1 MPKEKKPRKKVA
13 KKTKQPKLRQ
23 KQRQNVNVNV
33 KIDNSKKTNPRQP
46 NQNKANVSR
55 LPIGGSST
63 PLNTVIMPATPS
75 PMILQKEPHFAE
87 AVRDIFKDAEM
98 KQNKQ
103 LSLLTEDLDNKQYQQ
118 NKLLNQLLLQNQ
130 PYNPSEV
137 YNDMIS
143 IHNSRYPT
151 PIKTRNSS
159 NFEDKNQPVQSKLAT
174 PTIQEEESK
183 DEGVLQEEKEDE
195 AVVLVKGR
203 RGRPKL
209 TEQEIQ
215 AREDEKERQKELTRS
230 AKKAKR
236 EIKQQE
242 NIERIQ
248 ALQKQSS
255 IRKRLRDKRKTKL
268 VLENDIE

>member
-1 MPKEKKPRKKVA
+1 MPPKEKKPRKKVA
-13 KKTKQPKLRQ
+13 KKTKQPKLKQ

-103 LSLLTEDLDNKQYQQ
+103 LSLLTEDLDNKQHQQ

-137 YNDMIS
+137 YNDMIKE
-143 IHNSRYPT
+143 HQSRQQLPVPT
-151 PIKTRNSS
+151 ETTPNPYKTPVR
-159 NFEDKNQPVQSKLAT
+159 FENKNEPVRSKLT
-174 PTIQEEESK
+174 PPDTDK
-183 DEGVLQEEKEDE
+183 VFTFTVD
-195 AVVLVKGR
+195 
-203 RGRPKL
+203 
-209 TEQEIQ
+209 
-215 AREDEKERQKELTRS
+215 DEKARMKEFYR
-230 AKKAKR
+230 KKKKM
-236 EIKQQE
+236 KQ
-242 NIERIQ
+242 
-248 ALQKQSS
+248 LF
-255 IRKRLRDKRKTKL
+255 
-268 VLENDIE
+268 

>member
-1 MPKEKKPRKKVA
+1 MHKEKKPKKKVA
-13 KKTKQPKLRQ
+13 KKPKQPKQRQ

-137 YNDMIS
+137 YNDMIKEHQS
-143 IHNSRYPT
+143 RQQLPVPTETTPNSYKT
-151 PIKTRNSS
+151 PVR
-159 NFEDKNQPVQSKLAT
+159 FENKNEPVRSKLT
-174 PTIQEEESK
+174 PLDK
-183 DEGVLQEEKEDE
+183 DKVFLHLQ
-195 AVVLVKGR
+195 LMM
-203 RGRPKL
+203 
-209 TEQEIQ
+209 
-215 AREDEKERQKELTRS
+215 
-230 AKKAKR
+230 KKARMKEFYR
-236 EIKQQE
+236 KKKKMKQ
-242 NIERIQ
+242 
-248 ALQKQSS
+248 LF
-255 IRKRLRDKRKTKL
+255 
-268 VLENDIE
+268 